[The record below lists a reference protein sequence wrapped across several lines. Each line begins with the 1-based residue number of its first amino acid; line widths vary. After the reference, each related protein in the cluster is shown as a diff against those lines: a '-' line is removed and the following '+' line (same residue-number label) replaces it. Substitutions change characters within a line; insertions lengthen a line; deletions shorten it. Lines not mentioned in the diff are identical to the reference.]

1 LLEASKR
8 LTGRGRSLKP
18 EIRATDIYLYKTEP
32 RVIDFLFA
40 GFETR
45 RVGSKREDGTRLV
58 SVHRKLKTEEKFF
71 I

>member
-1 LLEASKR
+1 MLEASKR

-58 SVHRKLKTEEKFF
+58 GVLAA
-71 I
+71 